1 MGAMILWIAYEAGS
15 AMKDAR
21 EDVHNAIREAAG
33 ARNVQRAMPNVWL
46 VDTEESA
53 SAWVDTVEP
62 ALKKGDRII
71 VTKLQRGAAAMNI
84 TAATD
89 WLKAHRESF

>member
-1 MGAMILWIAYEAGS
+1 MILWIAYEPAKAEAS
-15 AMKDAR
+15 ASDDIHTTIR
-21 EDVHNAIREAAG
+21 GVVGTRNAH
-33 ARNVQRAMPNVWL
+33 RAMPNVWL
-46 VDTEESA
+46 VDSEESA
-53 SAWVDTVEP
+53 SAWVDTIEP
-62 ALKKGDRII
+62 ALHKGDRII